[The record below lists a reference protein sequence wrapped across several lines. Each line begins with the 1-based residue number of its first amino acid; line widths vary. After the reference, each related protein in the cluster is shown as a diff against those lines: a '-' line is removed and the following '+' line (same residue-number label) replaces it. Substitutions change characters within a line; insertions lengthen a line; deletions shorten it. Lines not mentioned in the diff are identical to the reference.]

1 MTVETPETP
10 VVEEEATGLG
20 EEALRVFY
28 WRVRRFLYL
37 GFTLRQ
43 ARQLAGGTAEWHD
56 AEKLLGHGCSRET
69 AFDLLS

>member
-37 GFTLRQ
+37 RLHAAASPPTCGR
-43 ARQLAGGTAEWHD
+43 
-56 AEKLLGHGCSRET
+56 HG
-69 AFDLLS
+69 